1 VSLFREMAAGGRTVQ
16 AGQFR
21 DDLGTSRKV
30 AIAILEHFD
39 KISLTK
45 AVGEGRTLR

>member
-1 VSLFREMAAGGRTVQ
+1 MFREMAAEGRTVL
-16 AGQFR
+16 ASQFR
-21 DDLGTSRKV
+21 DGLGTSRKV
-30 AIAILEHFD
+30 AVAILEHFD